1 MPESKKTFEQ
11 LLKELEDIV
20 KDLESKDITLEDAMT
35 KYQDGLKLAKES
47 YQLLEQA
54 HALVV
59 KNVDEDKTKW
69 FNALQNQKNVFRRI
83 RMLSLRNEEFFS

>member
-1 MPESKKTFEQ
+1 
-11 LLKELEDIV
+11 
-20 KDLESKDITLEDAMT
+20 MT

-59 KNVDEDKTKW
+59 KNVDEDKTK
-69 FNALQNQKNVFRRI
+69 
-83 RMLSLRNEEFFS
+83 